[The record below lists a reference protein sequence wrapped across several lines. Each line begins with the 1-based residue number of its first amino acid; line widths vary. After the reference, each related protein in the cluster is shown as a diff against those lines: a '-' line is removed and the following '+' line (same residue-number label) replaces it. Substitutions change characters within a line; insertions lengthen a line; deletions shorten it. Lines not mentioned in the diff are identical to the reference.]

1 MKKGNGIALT
11 IAAVFAALGIG
22 IITGGTLVS
31 SDNSTSTTATQ
42 TEDVVPDVPV
52 RALANRK
59 VLIIATPAANRETIA
74 QIQKQVTSAA
84 GRLTGFITLTPKFA
98 ATEND
103 AELST
108 LVTNALP
115 KGVELPT
122 DRDQNSGRLTGSIL
136 GSLSVQADTPTV
148 DAARSTFMDRLA
160 ANGFVTPD
168 SFLGEADCAILVS
181 GGANNR
187 SAPNSEDG
195 VRGITI
201 AKIAEG
207 LAQRKVATV
216 VTGATGA
223 EHVNGP
229 LTAAKTFTTKK
240 LAVVGKADKKSGQA
254 NIVLR
259 LVELTKTK

>member
-122 DRDQNSGRLTGSIL
+122 DSCLLYTSPSPRD
-136 GSLSVQADTPTV
+136 
-148 DAARSTFMDRLA
+148 
-160 ANGFVTPD
+160 
-168 SFLGEADCAILVS
+168 
-181 GGANNR
+181 
-187 SAPNSEDG
+187 
-195 VRGITI
+195 RG
-201 AKIAEG
+201 
-207 LAQRKVATV
+207 
-216 VTGATGA
+216 
-223 EHVNGP
+223 
-229 LTAAKTFTTKK
+229 
-240 LAVVGKADKKSGQA
+240 
-254 NIVLR
+254 
-259 LVELTKTK
+259 

>member
-1 MKKGNGIALT
+1 M
-11 IAAVFAALGIG
+11 
-22 IITGGTLVS
+22 
-31 SDNSTSTTATQ
+31 
-42 TEDVVPDVPV
+42 
-52 RALANRK
+52 
-59 VLIIATPAANRETIA
+59 
-74 QIQKQVTSAA
+74 TSAA

-168 SFLGEADCAILVS
+168 SFLGKADCAILVS
-181 GGANNR
+181 GGANNS

>member
-74 QIQKQVTSAA
+74 QIQKQVTSA

-168 SFLGEADCAILVS
+168 SFLGKADCAILVS
-181 GGANNR
+181 GGANNS